1 MIRAMLKTSHAKFG
15 GGLCALA
22 LLLLAGCAPL
32 STKRIQRADHIIALS
47 ADSRIDCDRTDRCAK
62 PSPFLAQADRAIA
75 DSTREKPRN
84 TVTLLNIGQNAL
96 VARLNLIRGARKSI
110 DIQTYIWAKD
120 DAGMLVLDELVKA
133 ARRGVQVRVLADQL
147 GSLNDPKL
155 LSRLARAS
163 VNLHIKLYNPTFD
176 SARSN
181 YIEYA
186 ASVLCCF
193 RKFNQRMHTKLF
205 LVDGK
210 VGIVGG
216 RNYANNYYDWDP
228 QMDFLDRDVL
238 VAGPAGRQMEKS
250 FELFWQNN
258 RAVPLTHLKDVN
270 ADILKQPFDAEPW
283 MEPAFAD
290 PQRVAT
296 TRQDAQDPE
305 WLAGNLL
312 DHSLDVG
319 LADYF
324 YDLPSKA
331 EAVHGPDSRELTRDL
346 MKMLADAHG
355 EVVLQTPYLVLT
367 RRAGT
372 LFKALR
378 QKQPPV
384 KVLVSTNSLAST
396 DAIGVYALSYK
407 HHKKYLVDYGF
418 HIHELMPHP
427 ADAAEMLGDYYR
439 LSGFGSETSSAHRG
453 GRAPL
458 EPGSTGPRISLH
470 AKSLVVDGR
479 IAMVG
484 SHNFD
489 PRSADYNT
497 EGGIIID
504 DPAFADQVRAAILR
518 DAAPQ
523 NAWLVAP
530 RHPIP
535 IIGDVSQAIGDVSR
549 KLPIFDIWPWAY
561 ATDYQLKPGC
571 RPVPATDPDF
581 LKCWEPVGDFPQV
594 NLSITAII
602 TRFITAFGA
611 GIQGIL

>member
-1 MIRAMLKTSHAKFG
+1 MHKNLRAKLG
-15 GGLCALA
+15 WCACAFA
-22 LLLLAGCAPL
+22 LVLAGCAPL
-32 STKRIQRADHIIALS
+32 STKRIERADRIVAMS
-47 ADSRIDCDRTDRCAK
+47 ADTRTDCDRPDRCAE
-62 PSPFLAQADRAIA
+62 PSPFTAQADRAIA
-75 DSTREKPRN
+75 ASTPDHPHN
-84 TVTLLNIGQNAL
+84 AVTLLNVGQNAL
-96 VARLNLIRGARKSI
+96 AARINLIRAAQKSI

-133 ARRGVQVRVLADQL
+133 ARRGVQVRILADQL
-147 GSLNDPKL
+147 GSLNDPQL

-163 VNLHIKLYNPTFD
+163 DNLHIKLYNPTFD

-181 YIEYA
+181 FVEYT

-193 RKFNQRMHTKLF
+193 RKFNQRMHNKLF
-205 LVDGK
+205 LVDDK

-216 RNYANNYYDWDP
+216 RNYANEYYDWDL

-238 VAGPAGRQMEKS
+238 VAGIAGRQMEKS
-250 FELFWQNN
+250 FDIFWHNN

-270 ADILKQPFDAEPW
+270 ADILKHPFDAEPW
-283 MEPAFAD
+283 REPAFAD
-290 PQRVAT
+290 PQRVAS
-296 TRQDAQDPE
+296 TRDEAGDPE
-305 WLAGNLL
+305 WLAANLL

-319 LADYF
+319 LVDYF
-324 YDLPSKA
+324 YDLPSKDQ
-331 EAVHGPDSRELTRDL
+331 AVHGPDSRELTRDL
-346 MKMLADAHG
+346 MKMLSDAHDQI
-355 EVVLQTPYLVLT
+355 VLQTPYLVLT
-367 RRAGT
+367 RRAGDI
-372 LFKALR
+372 FKSLR
-378 QKQPPV
+378 KKRPPV
-384 KVLVSTNSLAST
+384 QVIVSTNSLAST

-418 HIHELMPHP
+418 RIHELMPHP
-427 ADAAEMLGDYYR
+427 ADAADMLGDYYR
-439 LSGFGSETSSAHRG
+439 LSGFGSEKSSAHRG
-453 GRAPL
+453 GRAPI
-458 EPGSTGPRISLH
+458 EPGSPGPRISLH
-470 AKSLVVDGR
+470 AKSLVVDER

-489 PRSADYNT
+489 PRSAHYNT
-497 EGGIIID
+497 EGGVIVD
-504 DPAFADQVRAAILR
+504 DPAFARQLRASILR

-549 KLPIFDIWPWAY
+549 ALPIFDIWPWAY

-571 RPVPATDPDF
+571 KPVPATHPDF

-594 NLSITAII
+594 NLSLSAII